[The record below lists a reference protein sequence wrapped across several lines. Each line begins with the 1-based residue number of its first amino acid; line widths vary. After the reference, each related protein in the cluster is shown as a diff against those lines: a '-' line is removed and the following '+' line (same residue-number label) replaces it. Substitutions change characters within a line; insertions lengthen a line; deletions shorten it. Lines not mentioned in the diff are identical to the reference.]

1 VSASVIPFLSK
12 ITQRWTILVFVG
24 AISAGCGKRLSP
36 SECES
41 LLDHYT
47 ARLVL
52 SETPEASPF
61 LIAEKQKQARE
72 LAQREPRFEFDQC
85 NERVSRRQFECAMTA
100 GDVDSI
106 ERCLTL

>member
-1 VSASVIPFLSK
+1 M
-12 ITQRWTILVFVG
+12 LVLVG
-24 AISAGCGKRLSP
+24 VFAAACGKRLSR

-61 LIAEKQKQARE
+61 LIAEKQQQARE
-72 LAQREPRFEFDQC
+72 LAQREPRFEF
-85 NERVSRRQFECAMTA
+85 NECDDRVSRRQFDCAMAA

>member
-1 VSASVIPFLSK
+1 MSASVISILSPV
-12 ITQRWTILVFVG
+12 TERWTTLVFACVF
-24 AISAGCGKRLSP
+24 AAGCGKRLSP

-61 LIAEKQKQARE
+61 LVAEKQKQARE
-72 LAQREPRFEFDQC
+72 LAQREPRFEFEECDD
-85 NERVSRRQFECAMTA
+85 RVSRRQFECAMA
-100 GDVDSI
+100 APDVDSI